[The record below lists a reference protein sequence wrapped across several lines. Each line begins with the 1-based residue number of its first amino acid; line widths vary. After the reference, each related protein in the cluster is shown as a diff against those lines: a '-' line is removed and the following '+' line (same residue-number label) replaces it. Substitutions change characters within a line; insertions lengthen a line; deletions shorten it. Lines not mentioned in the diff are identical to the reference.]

1 MFCIVIVVV
10 FYYYYYYFIVTV
22 AIEEN
27 FESTG
32 LERQHF
38 VTTRS
43 HGEGS
48 LLPRPNPKYSVEA
61 YS

>member
-1 MFCIVIVVV
+1 MCFC
-10 FYYYYYYFIVTV
+10 IVTV
-22 AIEEN
+22 ANEEN
-27 FESTG
+27 FENTG

-38 VTTRS
+38 ITICS